1 MERLKY
7 TTDLTDR
14 QWGIIEPLLKTPS
27 SNAGRPPKYALQ
39 EILNAIFY
47 LVHTGCQ
54 WRELPHDFPPWSS
67 VYYYFR
73 KYKKT
78 KQWYLAHMTIQA
90 DLREQ
95 SGRNPEPS
103 AAMIDTQSLKT
114 SQMAESRGFDGNKK
128 IKGRKRHMVVDTMG
142 LPLVVKVHD
151 ANLSDSKVA
160 FAVIKILFFWFGTIK
175 MIWADAAYRGKLAV
189 YLWATFLCK
198 LEIAPTLK
206 TKGFQVV
213 PKRWI
218 IERTFGW
225 FQWDRRLMID
235 YERKS
240 STAENMVYIASIG
253 KMLRRYK

>member
-1 MERLKY
+1 MERVKY
-7 TTDLTDR
+7 STDLTAK
-14 QWGIIEPLLKTPS
+14 QWEIIAPLLITTS
-27 SNAGRPPKYALQ
+27 SKAGRPRKYDLR

-73 KYKKT
+73 KYKKN
-78 KQWYLAHMTIQA
+78 KMWYLAHMSIHS

-95 SGRNPEPS
+95 SGRAPEPS
-103 AAMIDTQSLKT
+103 AALIDTQSVKT

-128 IKGRKRHMVVDTMG
+128 IKGRKRHIAVDTMG
-142 LPLVVKVHD
+142 FPLVVKVHD
-151 ANLSDSKVA
+151 ANLPDNKMV
-160 FAVIKILFFWFGTIK
+160 FAVIEILFFWYGTIK
-175 MIWADAAYRGKLAV
+175 KIWADAGYRGELAT
-189 YLWATFLCK
+189 YLWVTFLCK

-206 TKGFQVV
+206 GKGFQVV

-218 IERTFGW
+218 VERTFGW
-225 FQWDRRLMID
+225 FQWDRRLIID
-235 YERKS
+235 YERQS

>member
-1 MERLKY
+1 MERTKY
-7 TTDLTDR
+7 TTDLSKK
-14 QWGIIEPLLKTPS
+14 QWEIISPLLIIPS
-27 SNAGRPPKYALQ
+27 SNAGRPPKYALE
-39 EILNAIFY
+39 EILNAILY

-73 KYKKT
+73 KYKN
-78 KQWYLAHMTIQA
+78 KQIWHLVHMSIHR
-90 DLREQ
+90 DLREK
-95 SGRNPEPS
+95 SGKNPEPS
-103 AAMIDTQSLKT
+103 AAMIDTQSVKT

-128 IKGRKRHMVVDTMG
+128 IKGRKRNLVVDTMG

-151 ANLSDSKVA
+151 ANLSDCKQA
-160 FAVIKILFFWFGTIK
+160 FSVIKILFFWFGAIK
-175 MIWADAAYRGKLAV
+175 MLWADAGYRGELV
-189 YLWATFLCK
+189 TYLWATFLCK

-218 IERTFGW
+218 VERTFGW
-225 FQWDRRLMID
+225 FQWDRRLIID
-235 YERKS
+235 YERQS
-240 STAENMVYIASIG
+240 CTAENMVYIASIG